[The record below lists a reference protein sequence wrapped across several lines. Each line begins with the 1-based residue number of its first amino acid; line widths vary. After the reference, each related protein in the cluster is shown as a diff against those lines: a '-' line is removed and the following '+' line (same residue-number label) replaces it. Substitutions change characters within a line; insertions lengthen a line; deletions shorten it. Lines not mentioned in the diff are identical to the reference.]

1 MFTIDSTIDQIQGAK
16 KDFVKKWIT
25 NPQVSE
31 ALNSYVDVQ
40 TQFVKQAVKSVNA
53 VGTVIGD
60 EVVRSAKEIGKV
72 DYAKF
77 GEGFAKV
84 YMEQQK
90 LWASNPWAMP
100 MASTQTTE
108 KTK

>member
-1 MFTIDSTIDQIQGAK
+1 MFTVDQSIDQIQECK
-16 KDFVKKWIT
+16 KQFVKTWIT
-25 NPQVSE
+25 NQQAAE

-40 TQFVKQAVKSVNA
+40 TQFVKQAVKSANA
-53 VGTVIGD
+53 VGTVIAD
-60 EVVRSAKEIGKV
+60 ELVRATKEMGKI

-84 YMEQQK
+84 YLDHQG
-90 LWASNPWAMP
+90 LWANNPWMTP
-100 MASTQTTE
+100 ASTTT

>member
-1 MFTIDSTIDQIQGAK
+1 MFTIDSTIDQIQGSK
-16 KDFVKKWIT
+16 KDFVKKWVT
-25 NPQVSE
+25 NTQVSE

-40 TQFVKQAVKSVNA
+40 TQFVKQAVKSANA
-53 VGTVIGD
+53 VGTVIAD
-60 EVVRSAKEIGKV
+60 EMVRATKEMGKI

-84 YMEQQK
+84 YLDQQK

-100 MASTQTTE
+100 TAATE